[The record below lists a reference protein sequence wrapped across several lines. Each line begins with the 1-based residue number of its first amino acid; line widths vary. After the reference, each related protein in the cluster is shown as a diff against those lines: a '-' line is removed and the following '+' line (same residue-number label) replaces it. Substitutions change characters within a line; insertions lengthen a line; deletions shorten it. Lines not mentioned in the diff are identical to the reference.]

1 MVEGL
6 AATAGT
12 LGLQAASLEA
22 RDPQVVG
29 STAGRL
35 QELLRQRDGGSTAC
49 LCKCR
54 LAQVI
59 CSGLRACPPSESQ
72 HPARAMRTH

>member
-6 AATAGT
+6 AATAGP

-29 STAGRL
+29 GTAGRL
-35 QELLRQRDGGSTAC
+35 QELGRQPDG
-49 LCKCR
+49 R
-54 LAQVI
+54 QH
-59 CSGLRACPPSESQ
+59 GLHAYVPTDAG
-72 HPARAMRTH
+72 HL